1 MSIPETVTAFD
12 LSRVRVVVF
21 DVDGTLIDSNQ
32 AHADAW
38 AQAFREGGFDAE
50 SSALRWMIGMGGDKL
65 IPAVAHIPASSGLA
79 KAIAEYKKRIF
90 TARLP
95 HLRPTRGARALLEH
109 LQWQRVV
116 MTVATSA
123 GAAEVNALLE
133 QAGVADLLAIRSSKD
148 DAAESK
154 PDPDIVRAALAKV
167 GAHASSSLM
176 IGDTPFDV
184 QAAERA
190 GVASVALRCGG
201 YWSDDA
207 LGRAVRICDDPAG
220 LLRWWQRARRVPTS
234 ALQAPQL

>member
-1 MSIPETVTAFD
+1 MTAFD
-12 LSRVRVVVF
+12 LNRVRAAVF

-38 AQAFREGGFDAE
+38 AQAFRESGFEAD

-65 IPAVAHIPASSGLA
+65 IPAVAHIPASSAPA
-79 KAIAEYKKRIF
+79 KAIAERKKRIF
-90 TARLP
+90 ASCVPRLE
-95 HLRPTRGARALLEH
+95 PTRGARALLEH
-109 LQWQRVV
+109 LRRLRVV
-116 MTVATSA
+116 MTVATS
-123 GAAEVNALLE
+123 GERAEVNALLE

-154 PDPDIVRAALAKV
+154 PDPDIVRAALAKAGV
-167 GAHASSSLM
+167 QASSALM

-220 LLRWWQRARRVPTS
+220 LLRWWQRARRVPSS
-234 ALQAPQL
+234 ALQPRQL